1 MQRSV
6 GITETLFRDAHQSLL
21 ATRLRLEHMLTVAEL
36 IDQAGYHSVEV
47 WGATFD
53 TCLRYLNEDPWK
65 GCGCCGKDA
74 QYKTADAA
82 PRAKPGGLPS
92 IPG

>member
-47 WGATFD
+47 WG
-53 TCLRYLNEDPWK
+53 
-65 GCGCCGKDA
+65 
-74 QYKTADAA
+74 
-82 PRAKPGGLPS
+82 S
-92 IPG
+92 HI